1 MQERFEALKSGDR
14 TSRSKTTK
22 EGFLYTIL
30 KFLENQSLIV
40 YVEADDM
47 ITTSK
52 KLDHF
57 MDWNILNKN
66 NYNRVL
72 IALGEEEHE

>member
-1 MQERFEALKSGDR
+1 M
-14 TSRSKTTK
+14 
-22 EGFLYTIL
+22 YTIL